1 MSFASMHNDYL
12 DPDRHNNNEDD
23 EVPPPPEVPM
33 AWHLYRIQPGDKT
46 LIGVYAP
53 DDGADVFGSDMNAWM
68 VENGYYGEE
77 AADDYEWEGD
87 RDSVAIM
94 AKREGMPEFY
104 FEWKAI
110 EPRGTFE
117 IHVSGDGTKWGP
129 SDFYDDVRKLIAD
142 AFASGLDWET
152 RWLSCKHESLSSRFI
167 RTGSTL
173 TVEVSVSDV
182 MDTNGRGES
191 TFTIED
197 GDTEKVFFTNLDTA
211 ADEAHNKAITNQKEN
226 SPYIGFSIGLIP
238 DNADSPVLWEWT
250 YLFNRGGH
258 AVPPG
263 DNYYRWGWQEV
274 PEGTDALY
282 YAHPEDMPEEVAD
295 KLEGLIDKFIGRM
308 IKADQMEYAGYRVT
322 PWSD

>member
-12 DPDRHNNNEDD
+12 DPDRHNNNADD
-23 EVPPPPEVPM
+23 EGSPTTGVPM
-33 AWHLYRIQPGDKT
+33 AWHLYRTQPGGKT
-46 LIGVYAP
+46 LLGVYVTSDGP
-53 DDGADVFGSDMNAWM
+53 DAFGSDMNAWM

-142 AFASGLDWET
+142 AFASGLDWDT
-152 RWLSCKHESLSSRFI
+152 SWLGCKKEILSSQFI
-167 RTGSTL
+167 RVGN
-173 TVEVSVSDV
+173 TVFVTVSVSDDF
-182 MDTNGRGES
+182 DTNGTGES
-191 TFTIED
+191 SFIIED
-197 GDTEKVFFTNLDTA
+197 GDTEEIFFAKLEKA
-211 ADEAHNKAITNQKEN
+211 ADEAHAAADADRKDNEE
-226 SPYIGFSIGLIP
+226 YIGFKVGLIP
-238 DNADSPVLWEWT
+238 PDADKCVPWEWT

-282 YAHPEDMPEEVAD
+282 FAHPEDMPEEVAD
-295 KLEGLIDKFIGRM
+295 KLEELINQFICGM